1 MEDHGCVWLVDEN
14 GRVLSVIWPEEWSV
28 RFVSDGQTA
37 TIQLRDRLGQ
47 EQANNTRSV
56 GIVGGQT
63 NRAPEF
69 CHVSELVYEVLS
81 IANQ

>member
-1 MEDHGCVWLVDEN
+1 MEDHGCVWLVDGG
-14 GRVLSVIWPEEWSV
+14 GRVLSVLWPERWSV
-28 RFVSDGQTA
+28 RFVSDGHTA
-37 TIQLRDRLGQ
+37 TIHVLDDLGR
-47 EQANNTRSV
+47 EQANNMSSV

-81 IANQ
+81 VANQ